1 MTPVVDRNNQN
12 SAINSIFISF
22 EKYTKKKSS
31 LTTTTQRAKPPGGE
45 MDQRPKIFH
54 PFFLLLSKLLFSK
67 PPKRFQMMIS
77 ASSKTLS
84 VSQRSN
90 CNVQVQCFDRH
101 YKRTMQSISKYACFQ
116 WKPVISSQPAMHD
129 TCMCIVLPYC
139 SFPYKLNSE
148 NIPTFD
154 NSLLD
159 FRYRSSLT
167 NNAKSE

>member
-1 MTPVVDRNNQN
+1 MTPVVGRNNQN
-12 SAINSIFISF
+12 SAINSIFIRF

-31 LTTTTQRAKPPGGE
+31 LTTTTQRTKPPGGE

-77 ASSKTLS
+77 ASSKTSS

-90 CNVQVQCFDRH
+90 CSVQVQCFDRH
-101 YKRTMQSISKYACFQ
+101 YKRTMQSILKYACFSV
-116 WKPVISSQPAMHD
+116 KACHLLPARYARYMHVY
-129 TCMCIVLPYC
+129 CPYC
-139 SFPYKLNSE
+139 SFPYKLNSK

>member
-1 MTPVVDRNNQN
+1 MTPVVGRNNQN
-12 SAINSIFISF
+12 SAIDSIFISF

-54 PFFLLLSKLLFSK
+54 PLFLLLSKLLFSK
-67 PPKRFQMMIS
+67 PPKRFQIMIS

-90 CNVQVQCFDRH
+90 CSVQVQCFDRH
-101 YKRTMQSISKYACFQ
+101 TNGQCRVSCKIRMLSVKACHLLPARYARYMRVYC
-116 WKPVISSQPAMHD
+116 
-129 TCMCIVLPYC
+129 PYC